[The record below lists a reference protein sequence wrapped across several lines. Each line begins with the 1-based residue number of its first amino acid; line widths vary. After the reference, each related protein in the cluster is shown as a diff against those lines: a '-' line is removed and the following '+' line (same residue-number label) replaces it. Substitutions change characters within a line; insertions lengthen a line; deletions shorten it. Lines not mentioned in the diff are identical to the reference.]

1 MIYIILLFNKD
12 LKDKLK
18 LYSHKFMNK
27 ILLPIVYRTFHPVY
41 FPLDFCRMQT
51 ILLDMNKI

>member
-18 LYSHKFMNK
+18 LYTHKFMNK
-27 ILLPIVYRTFHPVY
+27 ILKKGF
-41 FPLDFCRMQT
+41 
-51 ILLDMNKI
+51 